1 MKRIRAKAK
10 NKSKPKK
17 AKAKK
22 AFIAKRKR
30 EKRQGVRSLLGKYKH
45 LDLMKGLVDARK
57 EERKSE
63 RIHSRTKKTKSRA
76 NGRRVVKE
84 VAPIYRVL
92 HQHDLFETEKSNVQ
106 RFCYSPAYGK
116 PAFTGLRS

>member
-1 MKRIRAKAK
+1 MKRIRAKTK

-22 AFIAKRKR
+22 TFIAKRKR
-30 EKRQGVRSLLGKYKH
+30 KKRQGVRSLRGKYKH

-63 RIHSRTKKTKSRA
+63 RHLGA
-76 NGRRVVKE
+76 LWGADDHQGRH
-84 VAPIYRVL
+84 
-92 HQHDLFETEKSNVQ
+92 HQE
-106 RFCYSPAYGK
+106 
-116 PAFTGLRS
+116 